1 MLRDVDLLKKE
12 MCAVMM
18 FDYGNNF
25 VSLHFQL
32 EYIKIDRV

>member
-1 MLRDVDLLKKE
+1 LLKNE
-12 MCAVMM
+12 MSAVMM

-32 EYIKIDRV
+32 EYIKSIEYD